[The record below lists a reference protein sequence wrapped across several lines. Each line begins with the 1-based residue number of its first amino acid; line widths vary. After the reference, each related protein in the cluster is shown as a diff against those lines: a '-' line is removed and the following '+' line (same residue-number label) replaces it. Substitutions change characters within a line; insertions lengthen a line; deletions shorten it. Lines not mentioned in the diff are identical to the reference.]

1 VSPAWS
7 AEWLLALRRRRLLA
21 LNAGIPLLLVAPIAL
36 AGAPAAHAAAAY
48 SALFVLF
55 GVFGSAIPLVRDG
68 ASGLL
73 TRWHLAG
80 MPPRELLA
88 SRIAAQTAL
97 DVLEALPATAFIFVA
112 SGGAEGGAS
121 AAGAL
126 LLALPFT
133 LLVANALGAW
143 AAALAR
149 SLAEGALFASVL
161 SLLLL
166 HAAGTFRTPATGS
179 LGAAVERFSPFRTL
193 HEAFLGAAG
202 GGVVDGSTW
211 TPALLGGAAL
221 LLATAVTG
229 PFLVGRLSRSQD

>member
-1 VSPAWS
+1 V
-7 AEWLLALRRRRLLA
+7 
-21 LNAGIPLLLVAPIAL
+21 PLLLVAPIAL
-36 AGAPAAHAAAAY
+36 AGAPTAHAAAVY
-48 SALFVLF
+48 SVLFVLF

-80 MPPRELLA
+80 MPARELIG
-88 SRIAAQTAL
+88 SRIAAQTVL
-97 DVLEALPATAFIFVA
+97 DFIEALPATAFILVA
-112 SGGAEGGAS
+112 GSRGAGGGS
-121 AAGAL
+121 AASAL

-133 LLVANALGAW
+133 LLVANAIGAW

-149 SLAEGALFASVL
+149 SLAEAALFASVL

-166 HAAGTFRTPATGS
+166 HAAGTFRTPDAGS
-179 LGAAVERFSPFRTL
+179 PGAVLERFSPFRTL

-202 GGVVDGSTW
+202 GGTVDGAGW

-221 LLATAVTG
+221 LLATAAMG
-229 PFLVGRLSRSQD
+229 PFLIGRVSRSQD